1 MHLKIYFRCSWRVCI
16 EWTNRYSFLKVV
28 NRINHYVPQMYLSDE
43 PLDMRS
49 RRLYIGWT
57 ICIAFAKV
65 MFGML
70 YREYTFRYLFL
81 KGMYC
86 VSHLLVV
93 LEGYGS
99 DQALLTQFCDNEH
112 VSLINSDSE
121 MYWSTHSLWWAYGFW
136 RDYFCFWCLLAKV
149 EDFAKSS
156 SSIYKRQIWS
166 LIWFYAF

>member
-1 MHLKIYFRCSWRVCI
+1 M
-16 EWTNRYSFLKVV
+16 FLKSIY
-28 NRINHYVPQMYLSDE
+28 RMNHWLCVLEGNISGGPFVL
-43 PLDMRS
+43 RS
-49 RRLYIGWT
+49 QRL
-57 ICIAFAKV
+57 CS
-65 MFGML
+65 GMV
-70 YREYTFRYLFL
+70 YKEYTFRFLFL
-81 KGMYC
+81 KGMHC
-86 VSHLLVV
+86 VCHFLVV

-99 DQALLTQFCDNEH
+99 DQALLTQFCDKEH

>member
-1 MHLKIYFRCSWRVCI
+1 MFLKCIYRMNHWICVLEGYISGEPFVLRSQRLCSEWCI
-16 EWTNRYSFLKVV
+16 ENR
-28 NRINHYVPQMYLSDE
+28 
-43 PLDMRS
+43 
-49 RRLYIGWT
+49 
-57 ICIAFAKV
+57 
-65 MFGML
+65 
-70 YREYTFRYLFL
+70 TFRYLFL